1 MSYLVRE
8 DNVAEPDEIFSINIA
23 NAVVNQEIPVTIVI
37 PSVNVTIIDND
48 GEYNTLSNYMQH
60 KNCK

>member
-1 MSYLVRE
+1 MSYFVRD
-8 DNVAEPDEIFSINIA
+8 DNVAEPKEIFSINIA

-48 GEYNTLSNYMQH
+48 GECNIKLHATQELCN
-60 KNCK
+60 